1 VVALFSFVGLLV
13 GIAVFVTTIVGM
25 VRIVTNCGYSGWW
38 VLAYFAPPIIGYI
51 VGLIFLAS
59 VSLSGGSGRHVL
71 GLAVGVFVIEAIA
84 VLASWFIFIR
94 FAFADWPLL
103 QQARAKTSSRTPSMH
118 RGGGPGG
125 GQPGFY
131 PGAPPP
137 PPRTPTPTTTAT
149 AGPFSGSP
157 ATQAA
162 AEPGWYPSGRVGS
175 GEQSYWDGSAW
186 TARRIWRK
194 ETWVDLP
201 LEPPGA
207 PEPGA
212 RH

>member
-1 VVALFSFVGLLV
+1 VVALFGFVGFVV

-38 VLAYFAPPIIGYI
+38 VLGYFAPPIIGYI
-51 VGLIFLAS
+51 LGLIFLAS

-71 GLAVGVFVIEAIA
+71 GLAAGVFVIEAIA

-103 QQARAKTSSRTPSMH
+103 QQARAKTSSRAPSMY
-118 RGGGPGG
+118 RGAGSS

-137 PPRTPTPTTTAT
+137 PTPT
-149 AGPFSGSP
+149 AGPFPGSP
-157 ATQAA
+157 ATHA

-175 GEQSYWDGSAW
+175 GEQSYWDGGTW
-186 TARRIWRK
+186 TARRVWRK
-194 ETWVDLP
+194 EAWVDLP

-207 PEPGA
+207 PEP
-212 RH
+212 